1 VPRNTHLYENRIFTN
16 KVRCSIILGQK
27 EKTLG
32 AKVLLKKIN
41 LFKSEIEL
49 GGHAIKDQ
57 SKYSRSDFVS

>member
-1 VPRNTHLYENRIFTN
+1 MPKIHIIYNNRIFTN
-16 KVRCSIILGQK
+16 KERCSIILGQK

-32 AKVLLKKIN
+32 AQVLLKKIN